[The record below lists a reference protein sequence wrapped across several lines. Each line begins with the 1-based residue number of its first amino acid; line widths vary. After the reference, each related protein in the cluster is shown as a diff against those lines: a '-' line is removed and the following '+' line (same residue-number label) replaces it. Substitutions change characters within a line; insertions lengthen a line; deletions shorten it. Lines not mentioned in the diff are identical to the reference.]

1 MSSSQERSK
10 LSGLGTPISRRDA
23 LKAGLAVAG
32 SGVLAACGIGGTSSS
47 SSPAAS
53 KQNFSG
59 VTLNVACNPTSI
71 GPATVGGQQ
80 WGAKTGATVNA
91 KLVPYAERAL
101 DFANAIVSQDPHYDL
116 FFASKDFVAKFS
128 DRLYVDLSALK
139 LDLSDFFPSTLPQ
152 LSRTGKLYALPLFAD
167 QEMFIYNKSDFAAAG
182 ADPNNPPSTWDELY
196 KLAPK
201 LNSGSREACVTTFQ
215 TEPLFWLCYYNS
227 TGAPFLGQDGM
238 QVLFDN
244 QHGLD
249 TWKSLQAGFEA
260 KWYGPAGFYSVGDAD
275 TALLFNQNLGAAQ
288 IGLVEWW
295 SEAVSGDVKDY
306 NATISKSDVGVTMVP
321 GIAAGTHGSVIVTEG
336 WGISKF
342 SKNQSAALAFLQYM
356 TGPDFQ
362 KQLNLGSVQG
372 GVLATSRVSVAKDP
386 QVSASFPIGPILAQQ
401 SKIQEQWPGVPY
413 PIGPIFTE
421 ACTNLFKGTWD
432 AQTAHDQTVK
442 ATKDAI
448 AKYLSS

>member
-1 MSSSQERSK
+1 MSSDQDRPSIVH
-10 LSGLGTPISRRDA
+10 LGAPISRRA
-23 LKAGLAVAG
+23 AIKAGLAVAG
-32 SGVLAACGIGGTSSS
+32 GGVLAACGIGGASSS

-53 KQNFSG
+53 KQDFSG
-59 VTLNVACNPTSI
+59 VSINVACNPTSI
-71 GPATVGGQQ
+71 GPATVGAKQ
-80 WGAKTGATVNA
+80 WGAKTGATVTA
-91 KLVPYAERAL
+91 TLVPYAERAL

-128 DRLYVDLSALK
+128 NRLYVDLGTLK
-139 LDLSDFFPSTLPQ
+139 PDLSDFYASTLPQ
-152 LSRTGKLYALPLFAD
+152 LSRGGKLYALPLFAD
-167 QEMFIYNKSDFAAAG
+167 QELFIYNKADFAAAG

-196 KLAPK
+196 ALAPK
-201 LNSGSREACVTTFQ
+201 LNSAKREACVTTFQ

-249 TWKSLQAGFEA
+249 TWKSLEAGFKS

-295 SEAVSGDVKDY
+295 SEAVSGDVK
-306 NATISKSDVGVTMVP
+306 NFSATISKDDVGVKMVP

-342 SKNQSAALAFLQYM
+342 SKHQDAALAFLEYM
-356 TGPDFQ
+356 TGTEFQ
-362 KQLNLGSVQG
+362 KQLNLGQVQG

-386 QVSASFPIGPILAQQ
+386 AVSASFPIGPILAEQ
-401 SKIQEQWPGVPY
+401 SKVQEQWPGVPY
-413 PIGPIFTE
+413 PLGPIFTE

-432 AQTAHDQTVK
+432 AQTAHTQTVK

>member
-1 MSSSQERSK
+1 MSSSYDKRNGMK
-10 LSGLGTPISRRDA
+10 LGRAMTRREA
-23 LKAGLAVAG
+23 MKAGLVLAG
-32 SGVLAACGIGGTSSS
+32 GSALAACGLGGTSPA
-47 SSPAAS
+47 SSPASS

-59 VTLNVACNPTSI
+59 ITLNVACNPTSI
-71 GPATVGGQQ
+71 GPATMGGKQ
-80 WGAKTGATVNA
+80 WAAKTGATVNA
-91 KLVPYAERAL
+91 TLVPFAERAL
-101 DFANAIVSQDPHYDL
+101 DFANAIVSQDPHFDL

-128 DRLYVDLSALK
+128 DRLYVNLSSLH

-152 LSRTGKLYALPLFAD
+152 LSRGGKLWALPLFAD
-167 QEMFIYNKSDFAAAG
+167 QELFIYNKADYAAAG
-182 ADPNNPPSTWDELY
+182 ADPNNPPNTWDGLY
-196 KLAPK
+196 ALAPK
-201 LNSGSREACVTTFQ
+201 LNVGTREACVTTWQ

-249 TWKSLQAGFEA
+249 TWMSIAAAFKA

-275 TALLFNQNLGAAQ
+275 TALLFNQNLGATQ

-295 SEAVSGDVKDY
+295 SEAISGDVKNY
-306 NATISKSDVGVTMVP
+306 NATINKSDVGVALMP
-321 GIAAGTHGSVIVTEG
+321 GLTPGTHGSVIVTEG

-342 SKNQSAALAFLQYM
+342 SKHQDAALAFLQYM

-362 KQLNLGSVQG
+362 KQLNLGQVTG
-372 GVLATSRVSVAKDP
+372 GILATSRVSVAKDP
-386 QVSASFPIGPILAQQ
+386 TVAASFPIGPILAEQA
-401 SKIQEQWPGVPY
+401 KLQEQWPGVPY

-421 ACTNLFKGTWD
+421 AATQLFKGNWT
-432 AQTAHDQTVK
+432 AQQAHDNTVK
-442 ATKDAI
+442 ATKAAI